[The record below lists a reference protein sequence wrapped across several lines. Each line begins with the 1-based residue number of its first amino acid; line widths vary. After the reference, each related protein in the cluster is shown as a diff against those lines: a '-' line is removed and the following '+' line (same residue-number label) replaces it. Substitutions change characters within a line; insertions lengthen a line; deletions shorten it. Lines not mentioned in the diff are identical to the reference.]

1 MPRLLGDVYPA
12 ATGDGIL
19 DNDDVNTYDDAL
31 TLNVAHSERGLTPDP
46 QNPGEQITRIIDIN
60 NGGFIPEQSSVA
72 SLHKTGFISNI
83 DKMLLNMFIT
93 DPQGENLQ
101 AHINALD
108 SKEIIP
114 VPDPTDTKTLD
125 QLRSD
130 IVANIQTLVIY
141 QAQVFLD
148 LQHTLPSSLH
158 DVEQKMARV
167 WADAYAYEYD
177 VAAQTDANMTTALET
192 DGGQYAEDDGHK
204 QLPQNMYNNIKN
216 IIAGEDPLS
225 KSQLDQIVTEYWK
238 AGAITISDPPTAE
251 EQTAVIDHIWNETG
265 VEKGLSFYNTW
276 KDVEPTPG
284 PDPTPS
290 TDLIRPIPE
299 TAPTIDYERDELGQW
314 IENSENK
321 TDFKTAIA
329 NQHPYQIIT
338 CAFQDGVTNESEIKA
353 VTLVCWQ
360 YSSGSWSRVATYD
373 TGSYVG
379 GGIKDGEPFGGIYP
393 VSELSEGNS
402 ERSCRTPAGA
412 FQLGNYTT
420 NPDDIGAFGIPTS
433 WGEGQ
438 SPSDHG
444 INYRAM
450 TANNVHWVDKDGMN
464 GGLTNWYNMFANC
477 DGQKVLIQYERF
489 DWNSGSGVNIV
500 DKDGNSYNTKNVEF
514 KYGQYYVPSLN
525 NSNDYHE
532 NLYDFTTNG
541 SRGTGAYNHAVV
553 IRFNMPPHVTRPVL
567 PKNDDSESIYHSDG
581 IGAGSAYFLHS
592 STGGNTY
599 GCVSTPDDKMQD
611 ILKWLNLADNPHIF
625 IRLPS

>member
-1 MPRLLGDVYPA
+1 MLGDVYPA
-12 ATGDGIL
+12 ANGDNTL
-19 DNDDVNTYDDAL
+19 DANDVTAYEDAL
-31 TLNVAHSERGLTPDP
+31 TLNVAHSEKGMVPDP
-46 QNPGEQITRIIDIN
+46 DHPGQQIPGEVDIS
-60 NGGFIPEQSSVA
+60 NGGFIPEQAAVA
-72 SLHKTGFISNI
+72 SLHNTGFISNI
-83 DKMLLNMFIT
+83 DKMLLNMYIT
-93 DPQGENLQ
+93 SPQGENLQ

-125 QLRSD
+125 QLRND
-130 IVANIQTLVIY
+130 IMENIRALVIY

-148 LQHTLPSSLH
+148 LQGTLPSSLH
-158 DVEQKMARV
+158 DVEQKMAKV
-167 WADAYAYEYD
+167 QADAYAYNYD
-177 VAAQTDANMTTALET
+177 TAAQVDANMTTALAA
-192 DGGQYAEDDGHK
+192 DGGQYGVDDGHK
-204 QLPQNMYNNIKN
+204 VLPQDMYAGITN
-216 IIAGEDPLS
+216 IIAGSNPLS
-225 KSQLDQIVTEYWK
+225 KSQLEQIVTKYWT
-238 AGAITISDPPTAE
+238 AGAITISDPPTSA

-265 VEKGLSFYNTW
+265 VEKGLSFYNEW

-299 TAPTIDYERDELGQW
+299 NAPSITGTELESW
-314 IENSENK
+314 ISASANAS
-321 TDFKTAIA
+321 DFTTAIA

-338 CAFQDGVTNESEIKA
+338 CAFQSGVTNASATKA

-360 YSSGSWSRVATYD
+360 YSSGSWSKVATYD
-373 TGSYVG
+373 TNSYVG
-379 GGIKDGEPFGGIYP
+379 GSGIYQ
-393 VSELSEGNS
+393 VSDLGEGMS
-402 ERSCRTPAGA
+402 GRSNRTPAGA

-420 NPDDIGAFGIPTS
+420 NSDDVGAFGISTA
-433 WGEGQ
+433 WGGQ
-438 SPSDHG
+438 SPSDRG
-444 INYRAM
+444 INYRTM

-489 DWNSGSGVNIV
+489 DWNSDNGVNVV
-500 DKDGNSYNTKNVEF
+500 DKDGNSYNTKNVQF

-525 NSNDYHE
+525 NGNYPE
-532 NLYDFTTNG
+532 NLYSFTTSG
-541 SRGTGAYNHAVV
+541 EGTGAYNHAVV

-567 PKNDDSESIYHSDG
+567 PKNDDSTSIYHSDG

-592 STGGNTY
+592 STGGNTA
-599 GCVSTPDDKMQD
+599 GCVSTLDANMIA